1 MKLRLLVK
9 LSVIKYPAIIA
20 SISLLHDLHVALK
33 LYNAGIHPPNIALY
47 VQNQSKNRH
56 STSLLSFLFYQTGHL
71 EDESTAYVVKLSS
84 LTVSDYTSLSI
95 SVNWSRK
102 HAIGRGKQ
110 TWRIKSVGE
119 LMSNHKTNSSKV
131 LRADKIK
138 QIKNRVTDLE
148 GRKSLQTNQNN
159 LTSGAAAM
167 LQNNSGVASFKCY
180 RPRMEGYEFQL

>member
-20 SISLLHDLHVALK
+20 SINLLHDLHVALK

-47 VQNQSKNRH
+47 VQNQSKNLH

-95 SVNWSRK
+95 SVN
-102 HAIGRGKQ
+102 
-110 TWRIKSVGE
+110 
-119 LMSNHKTNSSKV
+119 
-131 LRADKIK
+131 
-138 QIKNRVTDLE
+138 
-148 GRKSLQTNQNN
+148 
-159 LTSGAAAM
+159 
-167 LQNNSGVASFKCY
+167 
-180 RPRMEGYEFQL
+180 